1 MEIQDKAIETKLDK
15 GVEIMKRI
23 ALLHSIIID
32 VEDLRDF
39 SSNDCGRLDA
49 NIVFWKLDELCEMCC
64 CIACST

>member
-49 NIVFWKLDELCEMCC
+49 NIVF
-64 CIACST
+64 